1 LSKRSQQAPS
11 SALHPHQCRRDPGR
25 LQSLARFLSII
36 APIERPQADAVNHP
50 TGLLALT
57 DPRLQAHER
66 EPGAHLLSL
75 LDRAEGASLN
85 EIL

>member
-1 LSKRSQQAPS
+1 LSGRAW
-11 SALHPHQCRRDPGR
+11 ALALYPHQRRRDPGR
-25 LQSLARFLSII
+25 LQSLACLFSII
-36 APIERPQADAVNHP
+36 APIERPQTDAVNHP

-66 EPGAHLLSL
+66 EAGAHLLGL
-75 LDRAEGASLN
+75 LDRAKRTSLD